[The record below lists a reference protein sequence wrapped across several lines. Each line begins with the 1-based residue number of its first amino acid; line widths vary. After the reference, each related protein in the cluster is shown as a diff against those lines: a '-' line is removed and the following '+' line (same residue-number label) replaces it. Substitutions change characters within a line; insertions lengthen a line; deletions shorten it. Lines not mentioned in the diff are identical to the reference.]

1 MIALMAQFFS
11 IMAGQSLSAHYGTVF
26 LSQVGGI
33 NAFTGTV
40 IKRAVVCLGPLT
52 NIFMI
57 ERIGRRWIYIVWGTL
72 VALAFITMGGLAC
85 QDPLSREYKMGIVA
99 MIIIFPYGRGVSF
112 GTM

>member
-1 MIALMAQFFS
+1 MIALLAQFFS

-52 NIFMI
+52 NIFLI
-57 ERIGRRWIYIVWGTL
+57 ERVGRRWIYILWGSL
-72 VALAFITMGGLAC
+72 VAAAFFTMGGLAC
-85 QDPLSREYKMGIVA
+85 QTPLSRDAKMGIVA
-99 MIIIFPYGRGVSF
+99 MIILFPYGRGVSF